1 MLLINQVA
9 KKVVIMCI
17 APDNYCVKK
26 SCHQEDIEMKQG
38 NGYWSHH
45 RKSVHNPVTGMSRKK
60 VVVQEKSIL
69 GPVADMRRQKVA
81 VQELTSLLSSSSGRK
96 PSIQSISKKGKVNTR
111 P

>member
-1 MLLINQVA
+1 MTQPPAEGKGRDRGYNIARRNRLRALMLLINQVA

-26 SCHQEDIEMKQG
+26 ICHQEDIVMKQG

-45 RKSVHNPVTGMSRKK
+45 RSTVHNPVTGTSRKQ

-69 GPVADMRRQKVA
+69 SPVADMRRQKAA
-81 VQELTSLLSSSSGRK
+81 VK
-96 PSIQSISKKGKVNTR
+96 N
-111 P
+111 